1 METSVVKVRK
11 RGVVLTAAGLQRLNA
26 ARRQAE
32 VEDNDGARFTLEEL
46 CDRTQL
52 SLKTITKV
60 LNAATSVDK
69 QTLEAFFYAFGLV
82 LESTDYAFPSAT
94 VSIPQTLPAPQIT
107 LPELP
112 VAIHWGEAP
121 DVSGFYGRD
130 RELAQLHQWIEG
142 DRCRLIGV
150 LGMGGMG
157 KTTLVTKIA
166 QQLSKGGEQAFT
178 RIIWRSLRNAPSRDT
193 VLSEWLSILSARQET
208 QPDLARLISH
218 LQTQRCLLV
227 LDNVE
232 TILSCGRAGDYR
244 PGYEN
249 YGELLRLLGNTPH
262 QSCLILTSRE
272 KMLELVPLEGEGL
285 PVRCL
290 TLQGCRETAHQLI
303 QVRGLQGTPEQQ
315 QQLCDRYGS
324 SPLAIQMIAVTIR
337 DLFDGD
343 IGSFLQQDALLFSG
357 LRRLLD
363 QQFERLSPL
372 EEAIMFWLAINREG
386 CRLDDLK
393 SDLLQPVTSR
403 QLLEAIESLHWRC
416 LIKKQSGA
424 YTQQPVVMEYVT
436 ERLTEQVSA
445 EILSLRQQPLAGN
458 TFLQCYALLK
468 TTAKDYV
475 RITQNRLILEPICN
489 LLQTTLLSRR
499 AVVAHL
505 KTTLEHYRTAFALPP
520 EATSASN
527 LAVEPSY
534 AAGNLLNLLCHLAAD
549 LSGIDVSGLA
559 VWQAYLPYVPLPAA
573 NFAQADLQRSQLTE
587 RFGAI
592 FAAVFT
598 PDGTH
603 FVTGEL
609 GGYLRCWDV
618 SDGQVRWAVQA
629 CHTRIHALAIS
640 LDGTTLA
647 VASGDRDIQ
656 FWDMAT
662 GQPRQSLIG
671 HSDQVYAVAFHPQ
684 ARQIASVSGDATVR
698 LWDIDTATCIQAF
711 DQLVEDR
718 QNHQLFS
725 LRFSLDGTLLIS
737 GSRDGTLKIWDLR
750 TQQLQP
756 ALAGHTGQIY
766 SVALHPQ
773 GQILAS
779 SSADGTV
786 KLWDI
791 AKWQVLRTLRGHSD
805 QVLSVRFSPDGALL
819 ASSGSDA
826 TICLWDSQTGSL
838 IQSLSHSHWVRAIAF
853 SPDGRTLLSGCGD
866 YSIKL
871 WEVSTGNLLRTWSGY
886 SNWFW
891 AIAWSQ
897 DGTRLVSACGDHT
910 VRLWNAT
917 TGDCL
922 HTLRSHSSWVL
933 AATCNADCSLLASG
947 GGDNTV
953 ILWNAQSGQVL
964 HRLVG
969 HDSQVFCVEFSPTA
983 AILASSSGDY
993 TVRLWDILSGQ
1004 PLKTLQG
1011 HQDWVRAI
1019 AFSPDGQRLVSVGQD
1034 LTMNLWDVSTGD
1046 CLRTWQDFDTWVW
1059 SVRFHPAGDR
1069 VVTASGTVITLW
1081 DIHTG
1086 AALKTYHGH
1095 TNRIRSAAISPD
1107 GRWLVSGGQDNLIHL
1122 WDLGTGKILKTFSD
1136 HSDQVM
1142 SVNFS
1147 ADGRYLA
1154 SGSADETIRI
1164 RNLQTGQTARIL
1176 KAAGLY
1182 EGMNVSK
1189 IQGLSE
1195 DAIATLKH
1203 LGAIEGL

>member
-1 METSVVKVRK
+1 METSVKVRK

-26 ARRQAE
+26 ARRQVE

-69 QTLEAFFYAFGLV
+69 QTLEAFFYAFDLV
-82 LESTDYAFPSAT
+82 LEPTDYAFPSAAVPT
-94 VSIPQTLPAPQIT
+94 PQTLPIPQIT

-112 VAIHWGEAP
+112 VSTHWGEAP

-130 RELAQLHQWIEG
+130 DELAQLYQWVEG

-157 KTTLVTKIA
+157 KTTLVTKAA
-166 QQLSKGGEQAFT
+166 QQLSAGGGEFT
-178 RIIWRSLRNAPSRDT
+178 HIIWRSLRNAPSRDT
-193 VLSEWLSILSARQET
+193 VLSEWLSILSAHPET
-208 QPDLARLISH
+208 QPDLTRLISH
-218 LQTQRCLLV
+218 LQNQRCLLV

-232 TILSCGRAGDYR
+232 TILSRGRAGDYR

-272 KMLELVPLEGEGL
+272 KVPELVPLEGEGL

-315 QQLCDRYGS
+315 QQLCDRYSS
-324 SPLAIQMIAVTIR
+324 SPLAIQIIAVTIR

-343 IGSFLQQDALLFSG
+343 ISSFLQQDALLFSG

-372 EEAIMFWLAINREG
+372 EKAIMFWLAINREG

-393 SDLLQPVTSR
+393 ADLLQPVTPR

-416 LIKKQSGA
+416 LIEKQSGA

-445 EILSLRQQPLAGN
+445 EILALRQQPLAGN

-475 RITQNRLILEPICN
+475 RITQNRLILEPLCN

-505 KTTLEHYRTAFALPP
+505 KTTLDHYRTTFAPPP
-520 EATSASN
+520 EAISASSPE
-527 LAVEPSY
+527 VEPSY
-534 AAGNLLNLLCHLAAD
+534 AAGNLLNLLCHLEAD
-549 LSGIDVSGLA
+549 LTGIDVSGLA
-559 VWQAYLPYVPLPAA
+559 VWQAYLPNVPLPAA

-603 FVTGEL
+603 FITGEL
-609 GGYLRCWDV
+609 SGYLRCWDV

-629 CHTRIHALAIS
+629 GNARIHDLAIS
-640 LDGTTLA
+640 PEGTWLA

-656 FWDMAT
+656 FRDIAT
-662 GQPRQSLIG
+662 GRLLRSLTG
-671 HSDQVYAVAFHPQ
+671 HSDQVSAVVFHPQ
-684 ARQIASVSGDATVR
+684 ARLLASVSGDATVR
-698 LWDIDTATCIQAF
+698 LWDIDTGTCTHVF
-711 DQLVEDR
+711 DQLVSDR
-718 QNHQLFS
+718 QNHQLYC
-725 LRFSLDGTLLIS
+725 LRFSLDGTLLFS
-737 GSRDGTLKIWDLR
+737 GDRDGTLKIWDLH

-756 ALAGHTGQIY
+756 SLAGHTDQVY
-766 SVALHPQ
+766 SFAMHPQ
-773 GQILAS
+773 GQLLAS

-791 AKWQVLRTLRGHSD
+791 ATRQLRRTLRGHSD
-805 QVLSVRFSPDGALL
+805 QAISVRFSPDGTLL

-826 TICLWDSQTGSL
+826 TICFWDVQTGRL
-838 IQSLSHSHWVRAIAF
+838 IQSLSHGHWVRAIAF

-871 WEVSTGNLLRTWSGY
+871 WDVSTGNLLRTWSGY

-897 DGTRLVSACGDHT
+897 DGTRLVSGCGDHT
-910 VRLWNAT
+910 VRLWDVT

-922 HTLRSHSSWVL
+922 HTLWGHSSWVL
-933 AATCNADCSLLASG
+933 TATCNADCSLLASG

-953 ILWNAQSGQVL
+953 ILWDAESGKVL
-964 HRLVG
+964 HRLG
-969 HDSQVFCVEFSPTA
+969 HGSQVFCVEFSPTA
-983 AILASSSGDY
+983 AILASGGCDY
-993 TVRLWDILSGQ
+993 AVRLWDVPSGQ
-1004 PLKTLQG
+1004 LLKILRG

-1019 AFSPDGQRLVSVGQD
+1019 AFSPDGQHLVSVGQD
-1034 LTMNLWDVSTGD
+1034 LTMTLWDVSTGD
-1046 CLRTWQDFDTWVW
+1046 CLRTWQDFDNWIW

-1069 VVTASGTVITLW
+1069 LVTASGTVMTLW

-1086 AALKTYHGH
+1086 AALKTYRGH

-1122 WDLGTGKILKTFSD
+1122 WDLGTGEIFKTFSD
-1136 HSDQVM
+1136 HGDQVM

-1147 ADGRYLA
+1147 ANGRYLA
-1154 SGSADETIRI
+1154 SSSADETIRI
-1164 RNLQTGQTARIL
+1164 WNLQTGQTERIL

-1182 EGMNVSK
+1182 EGMNVSG
-1189 IQGLSE
+1189 IQGLSG
-1195 DAIATLKH
+1195 DAIATLKQ
-1203 LGAIEGL
+1203 LGAIESL